1 MTALPRDEA
10 FDDEAFDDDDLGP
23 ATAAR
28 DRVAA
33 AVQVLPAVDL
43 RTMESGA
50 ALLSRIDRKYVV
62 PVATLERLVTELQ
75 GRDDWAALEID
86 GRRIFGYESI
96 YFDTPDLAT
105 YRAHLQRRR
114 RRYKVRVRR
123 YVDSG
128 QCMLEVK
135 RKGIRGLTVK
145 ERQPHD
151 VFRRA
156 DLGEPGRRF
165 VAEAVGGVGA
175 AGRRLTVADLEP
187 VVTTTNQRATMTSL
201 AGHARLTVDTDLVCG
216 WDDRHVALR
225 PGYVVLESKVE
236 GHAATVDR
244 LLRSMGERPVVIS
257 KYCLGVASLGLDV
270 PSNPWRRTLRSYFDS
285 CSGPSPCLT
294 H

>member
-1 MTALPRDEA
+1 MTALPREEA
-10 FDDEAFDDDDLGP
+10 FDDEDLGP
-23 ATAAR
+23 ASVTR

-33 AVQVLPAVDL
+33 AVRELPAVDL
-43 RTMESGA
+43 RSLESGA
-50 ALLSRIDRKYVV
+50 ALLTRIDRKYVV
-62 PVATLERLVTELQ
+62 PVVTAEHLIAELE

-86 GRRIFGYESI
+86 GRRVFGYESV
-96 YFDTPDLAT
+96 YFDTPDLTT

-123 YVDSG
+123 YLDSG

-135 RKGIRGLTVK
+135 RKGVRGLTVK

-151 VFRRA
+151 HLRRGE
-156 DLGEPGRRF
+156 LGEPGRRF
-165 VAEAVGGVGA
+165 VADAVCDD
-175 AGRRLTVADLEP
+175 GRLSVADLRP
-187 VVTTTNQRATMTSL
+187 VVTTSNHRATLTSL
-201 AGHARLTVDTDLVCG
+201 EAHARLTVDTDLVCG
-216 WDDRHVALR
+216 WDARHVALR

-236 GHAATVDR
+236 GHAAAVDR

-270 PSNPWRRTLRSYFDS
+270 PSNPWRRTLRCYFDS
-285 CSGPSPCLT
+285 CTGPSPCLT

>member
-1 MTALPRDEA
+1 VSALAREDAYDPADS
-10 FDDEAFDDDDLGP
+10 GP
-23 ATAAR
+23 ASPTR
-28 DRVAA
+28 DRVAT
-33 AVQVLPAVDL
+33 AVASLPAVDL
-43 RTMESGA
+43 RSLESGA
-50 ALLSRIDRKYVV
+50 ALLHRIDRKYVV
-62 PVATLERLVTELQ
+62 PVASLEHLVTQLT

-86 GRRIFGYESI
+86 GLRLFGYESV

-135 RKGIRGLTVK
+135 RKGVRGLTVK
-145 ERQPHD
+145 ERQSHD
-151 VFRRA
+151 VFGRA
-156 DLGEPGRRF
+156 ELGEPGRRF
-165 VAEAVGGVGA
+165 VADAVGDGARLPVGEL
-175 AGRRLTVADLEP
+175 RP
-187 VVTTTNQRATMTSL
+187 VVTTTNHRATIASL
-201 AGHARLTVDTDLVCG
+201 QGHARLTVDTDLVCG
-216 WDDRHVALR
+216 WGDRHVALR
-225 PGYVVLESKVE
+225 PGYVVLESKVQ

-270 PSNPWRRTLRSYFDS
+270 PHNPWRRTLRSYFDS
-285 CSGPSPCLT
+285 CAGPSACLT

>member
-1 MTALPRDEA
+1 MTALWREEA
-10 FDDEAFDDDDLGP
+10 FDDEDLEP
-23 ATAAR
+23 APTTR
-28 DRVAA
+28 HRVAA
-33 AVQVLPAVDL
+33 AVGGLRGIDL
-43 RTMESGA
+43 RTLESGA
-50 ALLSRIDRKYVV
+50 ALLRRLDRKYVV

-75 GRDDWAALEID
+75 GRDDWSALEID
-86 GRRIFGYESI
+86 GRRLFGYESV

-128 QCMLEVK
+128 HCMLEVK
-135 RKGIRGLTVK
+135 RKGVRGLTVK

-151 VFRRA
+151 VFRQSE
-156 DLGEPGRRF
+156 LGEPGRRF
-165 VAEAVGGVGA
+165 VADAFGEDL
-175 AGRRLTVADLEP
+175 RRLPVADLEP
-187 VVTTTNQRATMTSL
+187 VVTTSNQRATIASL
-201 AGHARLTVDTDLVCG
+201 EGRARLTVDTDLVCG

-225 PGYVVLESKVE
+225 PDYVVLESKVE
-236 GHAATVDR
+236 GHGSTVDR

-270 PSNPWRRTLRSYFDS
+270 PSNPWHRTLRTYFDR
-285 CSGPSPCLT
+285 CAGPAPCVT